1 MATYQSAG
9 LMDNFINSI
18 PRDALAEAIR
28 FALEEN
34 RAGCC
39 IPNSQIESLINE
51 RTYGMEIVWSPK
63 ALEHPLKVLSYMEEK
78 YGSSYFSFK
87 TISGNCL

>member
-1 MATYQSAG
+1 MSKIKPYKEQEPSSLKAEEPMMVTYQSAG

-18 PRDALAEAIR
+18 PRDALTEAIR

-51 RTYGMEIVWSPK
+51 I
-63 ALEHPLKVLSYMEEK
+63 
-78 YGSSYFSFK
+78 
-87 TISGNCL
+87 